1 VKRLRPVLLVILLGS
16 LASVAPIGH
25 PVAHAARAADTFAQN
40 TITYISPGPTTTVT
54 GQSGGVIAATNPK
67 VEYQPIKDDLS
78 PKRLI
83 NAAAIH
89 AAALALTV
97 PHPQSNPL
105 SVGNAP
111 LISGFNGLSHLD
123 QRAAGTGIYANTQ
136 FSLEPP
142 DQMLCAANGYVFEG
156 VNNALTVYST
166 AGAIL
171 AGPEAFSQFYNL
183 SPEINRATLIY
194 GDFVSDPRCLYD
206 SGTGRW
212 FVSEVQLGVDP
223 ATGAYNGTSHLE
235 LAVSKTSDPTGA
247 YTLYSI
253 DTTDTSLGIP
263 GCPCFGDQPLIGTDA
278 NGFYISTNEFGIPGV
293 GSGFAGE
300 HLYAAS
306 KFALAAGA
314 ASIPVVQFYNLT
326 LAEGLA
332 YSLQPAQSPGQQG
345 GDQGQQGAN
354 QGQQGA
360 NQGQQGGDPNAAALN
375 RDRRHGGT
383 EYFLSSL
390 DFTGTLDNRIA
401 VWALT
406 NTASLA
412 TATPNL
418 GLSDRILYSET
429 YGQPFPAV
437 QKAGPTPLGTLVG
450 ESLETLNSND
460 DRMNQV
466 YYAGGKLFGALNTI
480 VATPSCAACVG
491 IAYFVVA
498 PDLDQGTLLG
508 RITNQG
514 YVAVNGE
521 NVMFPSIAVNSRG
534 EGAMAFSLV
543 GPDFYP
549 SAAYTLFN
557 QRRGAASVQVGGAGA
572 APEDGFTGYVAFGG
586 NGVARWG
593 DYSAAVAEPN
603 GTIWG
608 AAEYIP
614 NAPRTQ
620 LANWGTYVMHIRP

>member
-1 VKRLRPVLLVILLGS
+1 VKRLGPVLLVILLLGG
-16 LASVAPIGH
+16 LAGVAPIGH
-25 PVAHAARAADTFAQN
+25 PVARAARAADTFAQN
-40 TITYISPGPTTTVT
+40 IVTYIAPGPTTTVT
-54 GQSGGVIAATNPK
+54 GQPGGVISATNAK
-67 VEYQPIKDDLS
+67 AEYQQVEDDLS

-83 NAAAIH
+83 SAAAIP

-97 PHPQSNPL
+97 PHPPTNPL
-105 SVGNAP
+105 AAGNAP

-136 FSLEPP
+136 FTLEPP
-142 DQMLCAANGYVFEG
+142 DQMLCAANGYVIEG
-156 VNNALTVYST
+156 VNNALSVYST
-166 AGAIL
+166 AGTIL
-171 AGPEAFSQFYNL
+171 AGPEAFNQFYGL
-183 SPEINRATLIY
+183 LPQVNRTTFTY

-212 FVSEVQLGVDP
+212 FVTELQLGVDP
-223 ATGAYNGTSHLE
+223 ATGADNGTSHLE
-235 LAVSKTSDPTGA
+235 LAVSKTGDPTGA

-253 DTTDTSLGIP
+253 DTTDTNPALGIP

-278 NGFYISTNEFGIPGV
+278 NGFYLSTNEFGIPGV

-300 HLYAAS
+300 HLYAIS

-314 ASIPVVQFYNLT
+314 PSIPVVQFYNLT
-326 LAEGLA
+326 LAEGIA
-332 YSLQPAQSPGQQG
+332 YSLQPAQSPAQQG
-345 GDQGQQGAN
+345 FDVNA
-354 QGQQGA
+354 
-360 NQGQQGGDPNAAALN
+360 AAALN

-383 EYFLSSL
+383 EYFLSAL
-390 DFTGTLDNRIA
+390 DFNGTLDNRIA
-401 VWALT
+401 AWALT

-418 GLSDRILYSET
+418 GLSDRVLYSEI
-429 YGQPFPAV
+429 YGQPPPAQ

-450 ESLETLNSND
+450 EPLESLNSND

-466 YYAGGKLFGALNTI
+466 YYAGGKLFGAVNTI

-491 IAYFVVA
+491 IAYFVVT
-498 PDLDQGTLLG
+498 PDLDQGAIYG
-508 RITNQG
+508 RITTQG

-534 EGAMAFSLV
+534 DGAMAFSLV

-549 SAAYTLFN
+549 SAAYTLFD
-557 QRRGAASVQVGGAGA
+557 QRRGAASVQVGGTGT

-593 DYSAAVAEPN
+593 DYSTAVAEPN